1 VFLQLNSNS
10 ELKENNMKFNN
21 NFNSAL
27 TASLVLSMLLFTA
40 CQDESFL
47 DTENLNQPDQVRALG
62 SPSDVEALVR
72 GAAVSYF
79 AAHDYGGYE
88 HLLVSSDVMSCSWG
102 NAMMKLSSSE
112 PRVAI
117 PNTTSYTYSYAV
129 ENNWYR
135 MYRAISSANDGL
147 NALAD
152 GMQVGDGGADN
163 KRMETFAKLIQGMAH
178 GLLACFYDQAFIYDE
193 TVDLATDVLELK
205 PYSEVMAAAISQLEA
220 AAALADA
227 NSFTMDGWW
236 NGITQT
242 NEDVSKLAHSFIARY
257 LAQVARTPAE
267 RTAVSWSSVKNHVSK
282 GITETF
288 APHGDGYNNWV
299 HSGQEFHN
307 DRGGSWARMDYKFI
321 GGADASDGYKDWLA
335 TDVQLRAEF
344 IMDISD
350 KRVAAGNVTFAEKQE
365 TGYKDDA
372 EEEGLYAGT
381 RGGSPFRANRG
392 TYHFSRYSFHR
403 YAGFASGGYT
413 DPIPIMTLAEM
424 DMLRAE
430 AELHAGNGDAAAAII
445 DKYHADLG
453 GYPSSVGTAV
463 GSISDVM
470 GPIDG
475 PVSDGTLWA
484 MLKYNKMME
493 IALSGAGVE
502 FYDIRGWGDLT
513 KNTAYDHPVPAKELG
528 VLQLELYSF
537 GGCATADCH
546 GAPGNPKTPREY
558 YGPHVP
564 R

>member
-1 VFLQLNSNS
+1 
-10 ELKENNMKFNN
+10 MKFNN

-242 NEDVSKLAHSFIARY
+242 NEDISKLAHSFIARY

>member
-1 VFLQLNSNS
+1 
-10 ELKENNMKFNN
+10 MKFKTNLN
-21 NFNSAL
+21 RVL
-27 TASLVLSMLLFTA
+27 TASLVFSVFFTS
-40 CQDESFL
+40 CQDDDFL
-47 DTENLNQPDQVRALG
+47 NTENLNQPDQARALG
-62 SPSDVEALVR
+62 SPADVEALVR
-72 GAAVSYF
+72 GSAVSYF

-112 PRVAI
+112 PRVEL
-117 PNTTSYTYSYAV
+117 PNTTSYSYSYAI

-147 NALAD
+147 NALAG
-152 GMQVGDGGADN
+152 GMEVGDGGADN
-163 KRMETFAKLIQGMAH
+163 KRMETFAKLIQGISH

-193 TVDLATDVLELK
+193 TVDLAVDQLELK
-205 PYSEVMAAAISQLEA
+205 PYTEVMAAAISQLEA
-220 AAALADA
+220 AAALASA

-242 NEDVSKLAHSFIARY
+242 NEDIAKLAHSFIARY
-257 LAQVARTPAE
+257 MAQVARSPSE
-267 RTAVSWSSVKNHVSK
+267 RAAVNWSSVKSHAAQ

-335 TDVQLRAEF
+335 TDVQLRTEF
-344 IMDISD
+344 VMDISD
-350 KRVAAGNVTFAEKQE
+350 KRVGAGNVTFAAKQE
-365 TGYKDDA
+365 TGYSDDSD
-372 EEEGLYAGT
+372 EEGLYAGT
-381 RGGSPFRANRG
+381 RGGSPYRANRG

-513 KNTAYDHPVPAKELG
+513 KNTAYDHPLPAKELG

>member
-1 VFLQLNSNS
+1 
-10 ELKENNMKFNN
+10 MKFNN

-242 NEDVSKLAHSFIARY
+242 NEDISKLAHSFIARY

-335 TDVQLRAEF
+335 TDVQLRSEF

>member
-1 VFLQLNSNS
+1 
-10 ELKENNMKFNN
+10 MKFNN
-21 NFNSAL
+21 NLNRAL
-27 TASLVLSMLLFTA
+27 TASLALSMLLFTA

-47 DTENLNQPDQVRALG
+47 DTENINQPDQARALG

-147 NALAD
+147 NALAG
-152 GMQVGDGGADN
+152 GMQIGDGGADN
-163 KRMETFAKLIQGMAH
+163 KRMETFAKLIQGIAH
-178 GLLACFYDQAFIYDE
+178 GLLACFYDQAFVYDE

-205 PYSEVMAAAISQLEA
+205 PYSEVMDAAISQLEA

-267 RTAVSWSSVKNHVSK
+267 RGAVNWSSVKSHAEK

-321 GGADASDGYKDWLA
+321 GGADESEGYKNWLA
-335 TDVQLRAEF
+335 TDVQLRTEF

-350 KRVAAGNVTFAEKQE
+350 KRVGAGNITFAEKQE
-365 TGYKDDA
+365 TGYEDDA
-372 EEEGLYAGT
+372 DEEGLYAGT

-413 DPIPIMTLAEM
+413 DPIPIVTLAEM

-453 GYPSSVGTAV
+453 GYPSSVGTTV
-463 GSISDVM
+463 GTMSDVM

-558 YGPHVP
+558 YGPRVP

>member
-1 VFLQLNSNS
+1 
-10 ELKENNMKFNN
+10 MKFNN

-321 GGADASDGYKDWLA
+321 GGADASDGYRDWLA

>member
-1 VFLQLNSNS
+1 
-10 ELKENNMKFNN
+10 MKFNN

-335 TDVQLRAEF
+335 TDVQLRSEF

>member
-1 VFLQLNSNS
+1 
-10 ELKENNMKFNN
+10 MKFNN

>member
-1 VFLQLNSNS
+1 
-10 ELKENNMKFNN
+10 MKFKLNRV
-21 NFNSAL
+21 L
-27 TASLVLSMLLFTA
+27 TASLVFSVFFTS
-40 CQDESFL
+40 CQDDDFL
-47 DTENLNQPDQVRALG
+47 NTENKNNPDQARALG
-62 SPSDVEALVR
+62 SAADVEALVK
-72 GAAVSYF
+72 GSAVSYF

-112 PRVAI
+112 PRVEL
-117 PNTTSYTYSYAV
+117 PNTTSYSYSYAI

-135 MYRAISSANDGL
+135 MYRAISSDNDGL
-147 NALAD
+147 NALAG
-152 GMQVGDGGADN
+152 GMEVGDGGADN
-163 KRMETFAKLIQGMAH
+163 KRMETFAKLIQGISH
-178 GLLACFYDQAFIYDE
+178 GLLACFYDKAFVFDE
-193 TVDLATDVLELK
+193 TVDLAVDVLELK
-205 PYSEVMAAAISQLEA
+205 PYAEVMAAAITQLEA

-257 LAQVARTPAE
+257 KAQVARSAAE
-267 RTAVSWSSVKNHVSK
+267 RKAVDWSSVKSHAEK

-321 GGADASDGYKDWLA
+321 GGADASDGYKTWLA
-335 TDVQLRAEF
+335 TDVQLRTEF
-344 IMDISD
+344 VMDISD
-350 KRVAAGNVTFAEKQE
+350 KRVGAGNITFAAKQE
-365 TGYKDDA
+365 TGYSDDA
-372 EEEGLYAGT
+372 DEEGLYAGT

-413 DPIPIMTLAEM
+413 DPIAIMTLAEM

-430 AELHAGNGDAAAAII
+430 AELHAGNGDAAAALI

-475 PVSDGTLWA
+475 PVSDGTLCA

-502 FYDIRGWGDLT
+502 FYDIRGWDDLT
-513 KNTAYDHPVPAKELG
+513 AGTAIHHPVPAKELG
-528 VLQLELYSF
+528 VLQKELYSF
-537 GGCATADCH
+537 GGAGGVDS
-546 GAPGNPKTPREY
+546 APGNPKTPRAY
-558 YGPHVP
+558 YGPRVP

>member
-1 VFLQLNSNS
+1 
-10 ELKENNMKFNN
+10 MKFKTNLN
-21 NFNSAL
+21 RVL
-27 TASLVLSMLLFTA
+27 TASLVFSVFFTS
-40 CQDESFL
+40 CQDDDFL
-47 DTENLNQPDQVRALG
+47 NTENLNQPDQARALG
-62 SPSDVEALVR
+62 SPADVEALVR
-72 GAAVSYF
+72 GSAVSYF

-112 PRVAI
+112 PRVEL
-117 PNTTSYTYSYAV
+117 PNTTSYSYSYAI

-147 NALAD
+147 NALAG
-152 GMQVGDGGADN
+152 GMEVGDGGADN
-163 KRMETFAKLIQGMAH
+163 KRMETFAKLIQGISH

-193 TVDLATDVLELK
+193 TVDLAVDQLELK
-205 PYSEVMAAAISQLEA
+205 PYTEVMAAAISQLEA
-220 AAALADA
+220 AAALASA

-242 NEDVSKLAHSFIARY
+242 NEDIAKLAHSFIARY
-257 LAQVARTPAE
+257 MAQVARSPSE
-267 RTAVSWSSVKNHVSK
+267 RAAVNWSSVKSHAAQ

-335 TDVQLRAEF
+335 TDVQLRTEF
-344 IMDISD
+344 VMDISD
-350 KRVAAGNVTFAEKQE
+350 KRVGAGNVTFAAKQE
-365 TGYKDDA
+365 TGYSDDSD
-372 EEEGLYAGT
+372 EEGLYAGT

-424 DMLRAE
+424 DMLAAE

-513 KNTAYDHPVPAKELG
+513 SGTAVHHPVPAKELG
-528 VLQLELYSF
+528 VLQAELYSF
-537 GGCATADCH
+537 GGVGGVDA
-546 GAPGNPKTPREY
+546 APGNPKTPREY
-558 YGPHVP
+558 YGPRVP

>member
-1 VFLQLNSNS
+1 
-10 ELKENNMKFNN
+10 M
-21 NFNSAL
+21 
-27 TASLVLSMLLFTA
+27 
-40 CQDESFL
+40 
-47 DTENLNQPDQVRALG
+47 
-62 SPSDVEALVR
+62 
-72 GAAVSYF
+72 
-79 AAHDYGGYE
+79 
-88 HLLVSSDVMSCSWG
+88 
-102 NAMMKLSSSE
+102 
-112 PRVAI
+112 
-117 PNTTSYTYSYAV
+117 
-129 ENNWYR
+129 
-135 MYRAISSANDGL
+135 
-147 NALAD
+147 
-152 GMQVGDGGADN
+152 
-163 KRMETFAKLIQGMAH
+163 
-178 GLLACFYDQAFIYDE
+178 ACFYDQAFIYDE
-193 TVDLATDVLELK
+193 TVDLAVDQLELK
-205 PYSEVMAAAISQLEA
+205 PYTEVMAAAISQLEE
-220 AAALADA
+220 AAALASA

-242 NEDVSKLAHSFIARY
+242 NEDIAKLAHSFIARY
-257 LAQVARTPAE
+257 MAQVARTPVDRA
-267 RTAVSWSSVKNHVSK
+267 AVSWSSVKSHAAQ

-321 GGADASDGYKDWLA
+321 GGADASDGYKTWLA
-335 TDVQLRAEF
+335 TDVQLRTEF

-350 KRVAAGNVTFAEKQE
+350 KRVGAGNVTFAAKQE
-365 TGYKDDA
+365 TGYADDA
-372 EEEGLYAGT
+372 DEEGLYAGT

-403 YAGFASGGYT
+403 YASFASGGYT

-424 DMLRAE
+424 DMLAAE

-513 KNTAYDHPVPAKELG
+513 SGTAVHHPVPAKELG
-528 VLQLELYSF
+528 VLQAELYSF
-537 GGCATADCH
+537 GGVGGVDA
-546 GAPGNPKTPREY
+546 APGNPKTPREY
-558 YGPHVP
+558 YGPRVP

>member
-1 VFLQLNSNS
+1 
-10 ELKENNMKFNN
+10 MKFKTNLN
-21 NFNSAL
+21 RVL
-27 TASLVLSMLLFTA
+27 TASLVFSVFFTS
-40 CQDESFL
+40 CQDDDFL
-47 DTENLNQPDQVRALG
+47 NTENLNQPDQARALG
-62 SPSDVEALVR
+62 SPADVEALVK
-72 GAAVSYF
+72 GSAVSYF

-112 PRVAI
+112 PRVEL
-117 PNTTSYTYSYAV
+117 PNTTSYSYSYAI

-147 NALAD
+147 NALAG
-152 GMQVGDGGADN
+152 GMEVGDGGADN
-163 KRMETFAKLIQGMAH
+163 KRMETFAKLIQGISH

-193 TVDLATDVLELK
+193 TVDLAVDQLELK
-205 PYSEVMAAAISQLEA
+205 PYTEVMAAAISQLEA
-220 AAALADA
+220 AAALASA

-242 NEDVSKLAHSFIARY
+242 NEDIAKLAHSFIARY
-257 LAQVARTPAE
+257 MAQVARTSAE
-267 RTAVSWSSVKNHVSK
+267 RAAVNWSSVKSHAAQ

-335 TDVQLRAEF
+335 TDVQLRTEF
-344 IMDISD
+344 VMDISD
-350 KRVAAGNVTFAEKQE
+350 KRVGAGNVTFAAKQE
-365 TGYKDDA
+365 TGYADDA
-372 EEEGLYAGT
+372 DEEGLYAGT

-502 FYDIRGWGDLT
+502 FYDIRGWDDLT
-513 KNTAYDHPVPAKELG
+513 VGTAIHHPVPAKELG
-528 VLQLELYSF
+528 VLQKELYSF
-537 GGCATADCH
+537 GGAGGVDS
-546 GAPGNPKTPREY
+546 APGNPKTPRAY
-558 YGPHVP
+558 YGPRVP

>member
-1 VFLQLNSNS
+1 
-10 ELKENNMKFNN
+10 MKFKLNRVL
-21 NFNSAL
+21 A
-27 TASLVLSMLLFTA
+27 ASLVFSVFFTS
-40 CQDESFL
+40 CQDDDFL
-47 DTENLNQPDQVRALG
+47 NTENKNNPDQARALG
-62 SPSDVEALVR
+62 SAADVEALVK
-72 GAAVSYF
+72 GSAVSYF

-112 PRVAI
+112 PRVEL
-117 PNTTSYTYSYAV
+117 PNTTSYSYSYAI

-147 NALAD
+147 NALAG
-152 GMQVGDGGADN
+152 GMEVGDGGADN
-163 KRMETFAKLIQGMAH
+163 KRMETFAKLIQGISH

-193 TVDLATDVLELK
+193 TVDLAVDQLELK
-205 PYSEVMAAAISQLEA
+205 PYTEVMAAAISQLEA
-220 AAALADA
+220 AAALASA

-242 NEDVSKLAHSFIARY
+242 NEDIAKLAHSFIARY
-257 LAQVARTPAE
+257 MAQVARTPAE
-267 RTAVSWSSVKNHVSK
+267 RAAVNWTSVASHAAQ

-321 GGADASDGYKDWLA
+321 GGADASDGYKTWLA
-335 TDVQLRAEF
+335 TDVQLRTEF
-344 IMDISD
+344 VMDISD
-350 KRVAAGNVTFAEKQE
+350 KRVGAGNITFAAKQE
-365 TGYKDDA
+365 TGYSDDA
-372 EEEGLYAGT
+372 DEEGLYAGT

-424 DMLRAE
+424 DMLAAE

-502 FYDIRGWGDLT
+502 FYDIRGWDDLT
-513 KNTAYDHPVPAKELG
+513 VGTAIHHPVPAKELG
-528 VLQLELYSF
+528 VLQKELYSF
-537 GGCATADCH
+537 GGAGGVDS
-546 GAPGNPKTPREY
+546 APGNPKTPRAY
-558 YGPHVP
+558 YGPRVP

>member
-1 VFLQLNSNS
+1 
-10 ELKENNMKFNN
+10 MKFNN

-350 KRVAAGNVTFAEKQE
+350 KRVAAGNVTFAKKQE

>member
-1 VFLQLNSNS
+1 
-10 ELKENNMKFNN
+10 MKFNN

-321 GGADASDGYKDWLA
+321 GGADASDGYKNWLA
-335 TDVQLRAEF
+335 TDVQLRSEF

>member
-1 VFLQLNSNS
+1 
-10 ELKENNMKFNN
+10 MKFNN

-288 APHGDGYNNWV
+288 VPHGDGYNNWV

>member
-1 VFLQLNSNS
+1 
-10 ELKENNMKFNN
+10 MKFKLNRVL
-21 NFNSAL
+21 A
-27 TASLVLSMLLFTA
+27 ASLVFSVFFTS
-40 CQDESFL
+40 CQDDDFL
-47 DTENLNQPDQVRALG
+47 NTENINQPDQARALG
-62 SPSDVEALVR
+62 SAADVEALVK
-72 GAAVSYF
+72 GSAVSYF

-112 PRVAI
+112 PRVEL
-117 PNTTSYTYSYAV
+117 PNTTSYSYSYAI

-135 MYRAISSANDGL
+135 MYRGISSANDGL
-147 NALAD
+147 NALAG

-163 KRMETFAKLIQGMAH
+163 KRMEAFAKLIQGISH
-178 GLLACFYDQAFIYDE
+178 GLLACFYDQAFVYDE
-193 TVDLATDVLELK
+193 TVDLAVDVLELK

-242 NEDVSKLAHSFIARY
+242 NEDISKLAHSFIARY
-257 LAQVARTPAE
+257 KAQVARTPAE
-267 RTAVSWSSVKNHVSK
+267 RAAVDWSSVKSHVAK

-321 GGADASDGYKDWLA
+321 GGADASDGYKNWLA
-335 TDVQLRAEF
+335 TDVQLRTEF
-344 IMDISD
+344 VMDISD
-350 KRVAAGNVTFAEKQE
+350 KRVGAGNVTFEAKQE
-365 TGYKDDA
+365 TGYEDDA
-372 EEEGLYAGT
+372 DEEGLYAGT

-413 DPIPIMTLAEM
+413 DPIPIMTVAEM
-424 DMLRAE
+424 DMLAAE
-430 AELHAGNGDAAAAII
+430 AELHAGNGDAAAALI

-453 GYPSSVGTAV
+453 VYPSSVGTTV
-463 GSISDVM
+463 GTMSDVM

-493 IALSGAGVE
+493 VALSGAGVE

-513 KNTAYDHPVPAKELG
+513 SGTAIHHPVPAKELG
-528 VLQLELYSF
+528 VLQAELYSF
-537 GGCATADCH
+537 GGVGGTDA
-546 GAPGNPKTPREY
+546 APGNPKTPREY
-558 YGPHVP
+558 YGPRVP